1 MYIIMP
7 KKYTIFSIETKDS
20 IVNMEVDKSLYNHYK
35 FFITNTKKAM
45 QDLMTL
51 QYLKGQN

>member
-1 MYIIMP
+1 MP

-20 IVNMEVDKSLYNHYK
+20 IVNMEVDKSLYNHYQ
-35 FFITNTKKAM
+35 ILSPIQKKAM

-51 QYLKGQN
+51 QYLKGQS

>member
-1 MYIIMP
+1 MP

-20 IVNMEVDKSLYNHYK
+20 IVNMEVDKSLYNHYQ
-35 FFITNTKKAM
+35 ILSPIQKKAM

-51 QYLKGQN
+51 QLLKNR

>member
-1 MYIIMP
+1 MP

-20 IVNMEVDKSLYNHYK
+20 IVNMEADKPLHNHYN
-35 FFITNTKKAM
+35 ILSPIQKKAM

-51 QYLKGQN
+51 NYLQETYG